1 MARPKK
7 EKPSHGIYYEY
18 KCKIGTN
25 QDGSAVRKAFYSRV
39 SKADAVEQARQH
51 KLEVEISNR
60 TGIPPDAKTR
70 NFTKLALIW
79 LESVE
84 NTVKSNTYQLTFLNA
99 TKNHIIP
106 HFGKMDIGDIKK
118 MHIQD
123 FFSNKKKDFSNE
135 SQKKMKRCL
144 NLIFEFAIDNDILY
158 RNPCRNIK
166 LSGKKMATKEVYT
179 QAHVDLIYNYAI
191 PHRFGL
197 DIILLLTYGMRRS
210 ELLGLKWSD
219 IDFDNRCFTIS
230 RSVTDTQDSSSKKMY
245 VQIGETKNAYS
256 NRMLPLTTE
265 IQELLEKQP
274 RSITAGRNIK
284 KKIQGT
290 EMPLEFIISNR
301 FGEVCSP
308 RTWSRRHYGVF
319 MQEMQAYYQSQEPPI
334 LVPALNPHELR
345 HTRASLWVNQDKN
358 LFTIAT
364 TMGWGDLK
372 MLRDRYAHADIESSR
387 HGLGLE

>member
-25 QDGSAVRKAFYSRV
+25 QDGSAIRKAFYSRV

-79 LESVE
+79 LDSVE

-166 LSGKKMATKEVYT
+166 LSGKKTATKEVYT

-219 IDFDNRCFTIS
+219 IDFDNKCFTIS
-230 RSVTDTQDSSSKKMY
+230 RSVTDAQDSSSKKMY
-245 VQIGETKNAYS
+245 IQIGETKNAYS

-265 IQELLEKQP
+265 VQNLLQKQP
-274 RSITAGRNIK
+274 K
-284 KKIQGT
+284 
-290 EMPLEFIISNR
+290 
-301 FGEVCSP
+301 
-308 RTWSRRHYGVF
+308 TWSRRHYGVF

-387 HGLGLE
+387 NGLGLE